1 MKRTVWGITVTLLA
15 VALLALYGCKA
26 QTDVKAGGEDRPDSP
41 FGGGPKLGAEGG
53 EGGGS
58 TALSAEDEKLIV
70 PGSQYGDPPPVKK
83 AAAPKKK
90 KKGKKAAGPPQH
102 VPYTD
107 AIAEQM
113 EGLEWGMT
121 YNKVISVF
129 EEQVKA
135 KYAEDLSAAHGDALM
150 EDEVRTKMRREIA
163 KLRKSYVEF
172 EGQTTGFEGHMI
184 ADEFTHNNAESM
196 LMWDAGKYV
205 EYLFFFNG
213 RFWKRLRAF
222 RIDSFQTEIDFVTFL
237 ATLENRFGE
246 GRQTLNDE
254 GQLDHVMWRDE
265 TTYATAMDRS
275 GFFGAYGLKFAA
287 AVTETYLDQL
297 RPNKG
302 RADGKVGD
310 DISQMVESVTSAEGA
325 ALADHESSV
334 IDSYTG
340 SEAKGTGTIDTTH
353 SVVGGQKKKEKKK
366 EEAADEEAPKKKETT
381 EAKEAKPPDKDF
393 LDDLF

>member
-1 MKRTVWGITVTLLA
+1 MKRTLFGISATLLGL
-15 VALLALYGCKA
+15 VLLAAFGCKT
-26 QTDVKAGGEDRPDSP
+26 QVDVKTGGKDKPTSP
-41 FGGGPKLGAEGG
+41 FGGGPSLKDEDDG
-53 EGGGS
+53 GGGS
-58 TALSAEDEKLIV
+58 TVLSAEDEKIVV
-70 PGSQYGDPPPVKK
+70 PGSQYGDPPPIKK
-83 AAAPKKK
+83 AAAKK
-90 KKGKKAAGPPQH
+90 KKGKKGADAPPTEIP
-102 VPYTD
+102 VTD

-121 YNKVISVF
+121 YKKVISVF

-135 KYAEDLSAAHGDALM
+135 KYAEELATAHGDALA

-184 ADEFTHNNAESM
+184 AGEFSHNNGESM

-222 RIDSFQTEIDFVTFL
+222 RIDSFATQIDFMTFL

-246 GRQTLNDE
+246 GMPVFNDSGE
-254 GQLDHVMWRDE
+254 LDHVMWRDE
-265 TTYATAMDRS
+265 TTYASAMDRS
-275 GFFGAYGLKFAA
+275 GFFGAFGLKFAA
-287 AVTETYLDQL
+287 AVTERYIDEL

-302 RADGKVGD
+302 KSDGSVGD
-310 DISQMVESVTSAEGA
+310 DISQMVESVTSAQGA
-325 ALADHESSV
+325 ALPDHASSV

-340 SEAKGTGTIDTTH
+340 GESKGGGTIDTSK
-353 SVVGGQKKKEKKK
+353 SVVGGGKKKDAAK
-366 EEAADEEAPKKKETT
+366 EEAKEEEEAPKKT
-381 EAKEAKPPDKDF
+381 EAKEEKKPDKDF
-393 LDDLF
+393 VDDLF